1 MSASH
6 REQLQA
12 EIQRLR
18 KQNQR
23 FLSDDVFA
31 GWTEEEVAAYDERL
45 ERVRSLTYQL
55 EAVNKEI

>member
-12 EIQRLR
+12 EIQRLG

-23 FLSDDVFA
+23 FLWDDVFA

-45 ERVRSLTYQL
+45 ERVRSLTNQL